1 MSIRKLLLSLTV
13 VLVLAAAPALAQ
25 TESSSPQTLV
35 VIPSF
40 APIVEKA
47 EPAVVFIE
55 TTVTIKGRA
64 PRLNRGNPA
73 PEDFFDFFG
82 GPQRDFK
89 VNPQGSGFIFD
100 PEGYIIT
107 NNHVIEDA
115 EKITVKLSGGEK
127 IEAEVIGRDPKI
139 DVALLKLKKKGTYP
153 YLTLGDSSKIKTGD
167 WVVAIGNPLGLEH
180 TVTAGIVSGSG
191 RSLNLGPYDD
201 FIQTDAAINSGN
213 SGGPLLNLNGE
224 VIGINAVI
232 ATPGGVGGNVG
243 IGFSIPT
250 NMAKGVVSQLK
261 EKGRVSRG
269 WLGVGIQEVTAD
281 LAKSFNLG
289 EPRGALVREIVD
301 QDGPAAAAKLQPGD
315 IIIKFD
321 GKDIKDPRDLSITV
335 ANTDVGKK
343 VKAVIFR
350 DGKELTVD
358 LTVAEQKDDP
368 ASGIVTPSGKK
379 LGLTISEITPEMVTR
394 QNLTEK
400 EGLLIS
406 AIESDS
412 PAAESGLRVGDII
425 MQIDGSAVKTV
436 ADYRK
441 VIDQKKKGDVVRILV
456 KRGSNPVFYTVVLG
470 D

>member
-1 MSIRKLLLSLTV
+1 MALASAPTLA
-13 VLVLAAAPALAQ
+13 LAAP
-25 TESSSPQTLV
+25 ESEQPQPLV
-35 VIPSF
+35 AIPSF

-55 TTVTIKGRA
+55 TTVTIKGRQ
-64 PRLNRGNPA
+64 PRPSRNA
-73 PEDFFDFFG
+73 SPEDFFDFFG
-82 GPQRDFK
+82 GPRRDIK

-107 NNHVIEDA
+107 NNHVIADA
-115 EKITVKLSGGEK
+115 EKIMVKLSSGEK

-139 DVALLKLKKKGTYP
+139 DVALIKLAKKGTYP
-153 YLTLGDSSKIKTGD
+153 YLNLGDSGRLKTGD

-191 RSLNLGPYDD
+191 RSLGLGPYDD

-213 SGGPLLNLNGE
+213 SGGPLLNLSGE

-232 ATPGGVGGNVG
+232 ATPGGSGGNVG
-243 IGFSIPT
+243 IGFAIPT
-250 NMAKGVVSQLK
+250 NLAKGVVAQLK
-261 EKGRVSRG
+261 EKGRVVRG
-269 WLGVGIQEVTAD
+269 WLGVGIQEVTQD
-281 LAKSFNLG
+281 LARSFNLG

-301 QDGPAAAAKLQPGD
+301 PDGPAAAAKIQVGD
-315 IIIKFD
+315 IILKFD
-321 GKDIKDPRDLSITV
+321 GKDIKSPQDLSITV
-335 ANTDVGKK
+335 ANTEVGKK

-350 DGKELTVD
+350 DKKEITVEM
-358 LTVAEQKDDP
+358 TVAEQKDDGTFETLAP
-368 ASGIVTPSGKK
+368 GGNK
-379 LGLTISEITPEMVTR
+379 LGLTVSEITPEMVTR

-425 MQIDGSAVKTV
+425 TQIDGNVVKTI
-436 ADYRK
+436 AEYRN
-441 VIDQKKKGDVVRILV
+441 IISQRKKGDVLRILV
-456 KRGSNPVFYTVVLG
+456 KRGPNPVFYTVVIG